1 MPKTRP
7 KESEFGIPPQVETD
21 SGNVIEEIMEAKEAK
36 KHVGANAPADDVTE
50 GNAHTPSITVDPQAK
65 LGRGP
70 VTAVGVLAVV
80 LGIWEKLLNVGKM
93 VWMQVLHQFVQRATH
108 ELKTVDKL
116 KFYIRFAFFSFIRR
130 LNFG

>member
-1 MPKTRP
+1 MPKTRS

-36 KHVGANAPADDVTE
+36 KHVGANDPANDVAE
-50 GNAHTPSITVDPQAK
+50 GHAHTPSITVDPQAK

-80 LGIWEKLLNVGKM
+80 LGICIVFGIRGRSSAEA
-93 VWMQVLHQFVQRATH
+93 VLIHTTREAAIDS
-108 ELKTVDKL
+108 VDVVT
-116 KFYIRFAFFSFIRR
+116 
-130 LNFG
+130 